1 MDRRE
6 REAISWE
13 GVPRQD
19 VRRERAEQA
28 AAEQVTGSPVAGTP
42 LRRRWRNWRPDVG
55 SYVLSSG
62 GPLPWMLR
70 LRTIE
75 DLTADHLHRLEDEYV
90 QHLGDPDGW
99 ERAVRGWDFFAVNE
113 LIDKHNRYYPIETSL
128 PMDPRTRDYV
138 LVNGRPYTRP
148 YLDADWALERFPTRV
163 LATEGGDQEV
173 QELD

>member
-6 REAISWE
+6 RESISWE

-28 AAEQVTGSPVAGTP
+28 AAEQVAASPLAGRP
-42 LRRRWRNWRPDVG
+42 LRRRMRNWRPGVD

-75 DLTADHLHRLEDEYV
+75 DLTAEHLHRLEDAYV
-90 QHLGDPDGW
+90 LHVGDPQGW
-99 ERAVRGWDFFAVNE
+99 ERTVRGWDFYEVNE
-113 LIDKHNRYYPIETSL
+113 LIDKHNRYYPVESRL

-138 LVNGRPYTRP
+138 KIGGRSYRREP
-148 YLDADWALERFPTRV
+148 LDGQWILERFP
-163 LATEGGDQEV
+163 A
-173 QELD
+173 